1 MKAHLLY
8 RNQDIDLQ
16 RPLPW
21 NEEALTR
28 DLALN
33 TLFNAMTRKDE
44 FLFAVAKKVTLTGL
58 DNDVETIRYRQEI
71 LQDCLKYPAVI
82 RELYALAVEATETE
96 RKSYFWVLNHYPDSV
111 LRWAVE
117 LLGHLLD
124 SIKKLRE
131 MADLHVAQFASAGW
145 RTFFAMLQREL
156 NDDYIAHVQYH
167 LEQLKFRHG
176 VLLSAGLGKGNKGSH
191 YVLHLIPAPR
201 SRDWEW
207 LRWAVT
213 RGLKRFVRDEWVA
226 RLRGRRPTAFE
237 FSLHPRDESGAK
249 ALAQLRDR
257 GISLVA
263 NALGQSADHV
273 RSFFNM
279 LRTELAFYIG
289 CLNLHEQLAQKGG
302 PRCFPV
308 PVAAGEQ
315 RLSFR
320 GLYDVCLALT
330 RDGRVVGN
338 DVIADKQQLVLI
350 TGANQGG
357 KSTFLRSVGLA
368 QLMMQCGMFAPA
380 DAFSSSLYNG
390 LFTHYRREEDVS
402 MKSGKL
408 DEELSR
414 MSDLVSHI
422 TSHSMILFNESFAA
436 TNEREGSEIA
446 RQIVSAL
453 LEKGVRIVFVTHL
466 YEFARGF
473 HQKDKGSVLF
483 LRAGRQSD
491 GTRTFK
497 LVGGEPLETSFGE
510 DLYNDIFG
518 APIGDTRATPH
529 PEESPVH

>member
-16 RPLPW
+16 RPVPS
-21 NEEALTR
+21 NEDALTR

-33 TLFNAMTRKDE
+33 TLFNAMALKDE
-44 FLFAVAKKVTLTGL
+44 LVFAVVKNVIFSGL

-71 LQDCLKYPAVI
+71 LQDCLNRPAVI
-82 RELYALAVEATETE
+82 RELYALAVAAMETE

-131 MADLHVAQFASAGW
+131 MADLHAAQFASAGW
-145 RTFFAMLQREL
+145 RSFFAMLQSEL

-176 VLLSAGLGKGNKGSH
+176 VLLSAGLGKGNKGSN
-191 YVLHLIPAPR
+191 YVLHLIPGPR

-207 LRWAVT
+207 LRWVVT
-213 RGLKRFVRDEWVA
+213 RGLRRFVRDEWVA
-226 RLRGRRPTAFE
+226 RLRGQRPTAFE
-237 FSLHPRDESGAK
+237 FSLHPRDENGAK

-273 RSFFNM
+273 RSFFHM
-279 LRTELAFYIG
+279 LRTELAFYVG
-289 CLNLHEQLAQKGG
+289 CLNLREQLARKGE
-302 PRCFPV
+302 PRCLPV

-338 DVIADKQQLVLI
+338 DAIADKQQLALI

-414 MSDLVSHI
+414 MSDIISHI

-446 RQIVSAL
+446 RQIVAAL

-473 HQKDKGSVLF
+473 HQRNEGSVLF

-497 LVGGEPLETSFGE
+497 LVEGEPLETSFGE
-510 DLYNDIFG
+510 DLYNGIFG
-518 APIGDTRATPH
+518 ASIDDTRTTPR